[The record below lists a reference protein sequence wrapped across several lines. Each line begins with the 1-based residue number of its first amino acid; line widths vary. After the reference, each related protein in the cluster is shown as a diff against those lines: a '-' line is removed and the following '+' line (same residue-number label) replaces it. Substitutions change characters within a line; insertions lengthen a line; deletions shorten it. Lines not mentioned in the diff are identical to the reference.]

1 MPVTLEYSRRCASTV
16 LVSAADVLLVPLSSA
31 RGASSPSFALARPAR
46 LSLEESSQRKAE
58 AANMAAQD
66 DTKEHRLA
74 KFKTDL
80 HKLVDKTLVKGDA
93 W

>member
-1 MPVTLEYSRRCASTV
+1 M
-16 LVSAADVLLVPLSSA
+16 
-31 RGASSPSFALARPAR
+31 
-46 LSLEESSQRKAE
+46 EESSQRKAE

-66 DTKEHRLA
+66 DTKEQRLA

-93 W
+93 WEGPSDSP